1 MKLPTLGAIAVLAA
15 LCTSAAGAQTGC
27 TTDTLRV
34 RGTPVT
40 VGYCI
45 RGAPHSD
52 GADEVIV
59 PVTASYTAPGGGF
72 SQNRDLHFIAGENVS
87 RILEKLPLE
96 RLGMRGVLHLT
107 LSYAGGVVRV
117 DGALLTPGGIT
128 IK

>member
-1 MKLPTLGAIAVLAA
+1 MKLRALAA
-15 LCTSAAGAQTGC
+15 GALLAGLWVAPSAAQTGC
-27 TTDTLRV
+27 TSQTLNV

-40 VGYCI
+40 IGYCL

-52 GADEVIV
+52 GAGEVVV
-59 PVTASYTAPGGGF
+59 PVTATYTAPGGGF
-72 SQNRDLHFIAGENVS
+72 SQSRDLHFIAGENVS
-87 RILEKLPLE
+87 RILDKLRLE
-96 RLGMRGVLHLT
+96 RLGMRGTLHLT